1 MKIYLGGVMYESN
14 NKMLKEAKDGSSVAL
29 GRIIELNS
37 GLIWSIVKRFT
48 GRGYD
53 LEDLYQIGCI
63 GMIKCVRKFDFNYN
77 VKFSTYAVPY
87 ILGEIKKFLRD
98 DGIIKVSRNTKE
110 LAMKIKEVEKNWISK
125 SGNAITIKELSESLN
140 VSEEEVCIAIDS
152 LKKVKSINED
162 LYEDGSMQQ
171 IERIESDIDEQGRII
186 DKIAIKSMIEKLNKR
201 DKKIIVL
208 RFYKEKTQMQVAKIL
223 GISQV
228 QVSRIE
234 KRILKD
240 FRKKLI
246 SECG

>member
-1 MKIYLGGVMYESN
+1 MYEKN
-14 NKMLKEAKDGSSVAL
+14 DEMLKEAKGGSSIAL
-29 GRIIELNS
+29 GKIIELNN
-37 GLIWSIVKRFT
+37 GLIWSIVKRFV

-98 DGIIKVSRNTKE
+98 DGIIKVSRNIKD
-110 LAMKIKEVEKNWISK
+110 LAMKIKEIEKDVALN
-125 SGNAITIKELSESLN
+125 SGNILTIKELSELLD
-140 VSEEEVCIAIDS
+140 VSEDEICIAMDS
-152 LKKVKSINED
+152 SKKVRSINED
-162 LYEDGSMQQ
+162 LYNDGNGEQ
-171 IERIESDIDEQGRII
+171 IERIESDIDEQGKII

-201 DKKIIVL
+201 DKKIILL
-208 RFYKEKTQMQVAKIL
+208 RFYNEKTQMQVAKIL

>member
-1 MKIYLGGVMYESN
+1 MYEKN
-14 NKMLKEAKDGSSVAL
+14 DEMLKEAKGGSSIAL
-29 GRIIELNS
+29 GKIIELNN
-37 GLIWSIVKRFT
+37 GLIWSIVKRFV

-77 VKFSTYAVPY
+77 VKFSTYAGPY

-98 DGIIKVSRNTKE
+98 DGIIKVSRNIKD
-110 LAMKIKEVEKNWISK
+110 LAMKIKEIEKDVALN
-125 SGNAITIKELSESLN
+125 SGNILTIKELSELLD
-140 VSEEEVCIAIDS
+140 VSEDEICIAMDS
-152 LKKVKSINED
+152 SKKVRSINED
-162 LYEDGSMQQ
+162 LYNDGNGEQ
-171 IERIESDIDEQGRII
+171 IERIESDIDEQGKII

-201 DKKIIVL
+201 DKKIILL
-208 RFYKEKTQMQVAKIL
+208 RFYNEKTQMQVAKIL

>member
-1 MKIYLGGVMYESN
+1 
-14 NKMLKEAKDGSSVAL
+14 
-29 GRIIELNS
+29 
-37 GLIWSIVKRFT
+37 
-48 GRGYD
+48 
-53 LEDLYQIGCI
+53 
-63 GMIKCVRKFDFNYN
+63 

-98 DGIIKVSRNTKE
+98 DGIIKVSRNIKD
-110 LAMKIKEVEKNWISK
+110 LAMKIKEIEKDVALN
-125 SGNAITIKELSESLN
+125 SGNILTIKELSELLD
-140 VSEEEVCIAIDS
+140 VSEDEICIAMDS
-152 LKKVKSINED
+152 SKKVRSINED
-162 LYEDGSMQQ
+162 LYNDGNGEQ
-171 IERIESDIDEQGRII
+171 IERIESDIDEQGKII

-201 DKKIIVL
+201 DKKIILL
-208 RFYKEKTQMQVAKIL
+208 RFYNEKTQMQVAKIL

>member
-125 SGNAITIKELSESLN
+125 SGNAITIKELSELLN